1 MVGPILVFLLT
12 YRQLWSTLGF
22 EPGSPDYSTSLTV
35 TPLTHI
41 SQNPTLFF
49 LFSPEFNAHSSPA
62 DWFEKYWFIILTQFG
77 LFLVIMFATL
87 YLLLRSNNYVN
98 TYKSKSFIFS
108 LSSVYISYE
117 QKIRGYFAELNPP
130 ELFTILHLR
139 K

>member
-1 MVGPILVFLLT
+1 MVDAGIWARVTRLL
-12 YRQLWSTLGF
+12 
-22 EPGSPDYSTSLTV
+22 
-35 TPLTHI
+35 HI
-41 SQNPTLFF
+41 TDRYTTDPYFPESNNIFP
-49 LFSPEFNAHSSPA
+49 FSPEFNAHSSPA

-117 QKIRGYFAELNPP
+117 QKIRGYLAELNPP